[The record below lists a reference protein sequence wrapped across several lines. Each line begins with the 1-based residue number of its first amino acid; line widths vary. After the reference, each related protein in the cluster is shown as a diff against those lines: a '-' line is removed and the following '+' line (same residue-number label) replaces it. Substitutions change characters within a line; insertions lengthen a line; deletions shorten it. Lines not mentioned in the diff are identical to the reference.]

1 MKLTK
6 YSRNRLLG
14 SMEYWGVEREYVD
27 PMYNYLVH
35 GLEPGS
41 FFLGWCANDA
51 SAIVHS
57 HPGNS
62 VESLKNLSKWMI
74 NCMPNTAWGSYH
86 KVEKWLALSDRDRRT
101 RLEAKQLIFTEQE
114 EILQALK
121 GEHTSEPLFLY

>member
-1 MKLTK
+1 MELTK
-6 YSRNRLLG
+6 YSRNRLLN
-14 SMEYWGVEREYVD
+14 SLEYWRVERDFAE

-35 GLEPGS
+35 GFEPGS
-41 FFLGWCANDA
+41 FFLGWYANDA

-86 KVEKWLALSDRDRRT
+86 KVEKWLALSDAERRT